1 MSLALQSLVGLTLLV
16 CAGVAAVPLLVDAP
30 EPRPDPGVS
39 PGVAPALRVVEA
51 PGGRW
56 YLNGEPIGR
65 ESLASLLRDAPTPQP
80 VQFLPSAAL
89 GVGEVAASL
98 RWLRRN
104 GRGGALLALPPP
116 NRESETAESTP
127 AAAPPPLP

>member
-116 NRESETAESTP
+116 NRGSETAESTP

>member
-16 CAGVAAVPLLVDAP
+16 CTGVAAVPLLLGAQ
-30 EPRPDPGVS
+30 EPRPDPGI
-39 PGVAPALRVVEA
+39 PIGLGQTLRVVEA

-65 ESLASLLRDAPTPQP
+65 DALASLLRDASSPQL

-116 NRESETAESTP
+116 NPATAAAGSPT
-127 AAAPPPLP
+127 AAPPPPLP